1 MLMLE
6 DSFHMVTADL
16 ERDRVA
22 DAMNRF
28 CQGLSRA

>member
-1 MLMLE
+1 MLLLE

-22 DAMNRF
+22 AAMNRF
-28 CQGLSRA
+28 CQGITRT